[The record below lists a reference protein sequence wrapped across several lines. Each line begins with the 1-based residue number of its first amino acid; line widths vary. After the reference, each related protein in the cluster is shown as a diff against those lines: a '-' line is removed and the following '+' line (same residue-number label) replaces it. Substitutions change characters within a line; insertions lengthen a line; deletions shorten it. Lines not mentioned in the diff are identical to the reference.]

1 MDATF
6 RDILYFFVVD
16 VRMRVKMLASLVR
29 FRVAVRLNSFF
40 FFHLLD
46 AASSV
51 HSKSDSDVIRY
62 RVQRSSD

>member
-16 VRMRVKMLASLVR
+16 VRVRVTMLASLVR

-40 FFHLLD
+40 LFSF
-46 AASSV
+46 V
-51 HSKSDSDVIRY
+51 R
-62 RVQRSSD
+62 RGQFRSQ